1 MIWHLEHVMY
11 KERQIEAE
19 VQSSEEKANGASCC
33 CPHCFMGGHQ
43 EESLTLLSSVQEQMK
58 GNEQKLQQG

>member
-1 MIWHLEHVMY
+1 MGHLAAVLT
-11 KERQIEAE
+11 
-19 VQSSEEKANGASCC
+19 AS
-33 CPHCFMGGHQ
+33 MGGRQ